1 MKPIPIF
8 GEGVRSYSDVVTR
21 QRRLNC
27 LYDIRKDGDRTAVI
41 VVGTPGSYVW
51 TTIPSSPIYG
61 WCVAGN
67 LLYVVASTSLY
78 SVSPGGVYTLLGTLP
93 TVSSKVSMDTNSVD
107 VLIVDGVTGYVYNI
121 ASGTLTTVTDVNF
134 PAGTISIAELN
145 SRYYAVRPNSREFDA
160 SQLLDGTTWS
170 PQVFGTKENTS
181 DELLQVLNFSG
192 VLALFGARSIEFWQD
207 TGASPLPVTRITGAT
222 QQWGLAAIRS
232 ISRVGNTLMFLG
244 LDPDG
249 GVRVVK
255 LQGYTP
261 IPVSTS
267 DINEIINKMTVI
279 SDATAITYNSFGH
292 SLYQITFPSEDRSF
306 LFDNSTGMWQET
318 QTGLDVQ
325 TRHFADLGI
334 SFARRNVVTDTSSGS
349 LYFLDDE
356 HFTDNGTS
364 IKREV
369 CTRHIYADGNEQ
381 FLAQFM
387 LAMEVGVSN
396 GSSIM
401 LEVSRDGGKTFGP
414 QKIKSLGA
422 LGDYLRPI
430 VFNRLGRARD
440 FVLRISMTDQT
451 RFIITNAS
459 ATLEVANG

>member
-334 SFARRNVVTDTSSGS
+334 SFARRNVVTDTSSGN
-349 LYFLDDE
+349 LYFLDDV
-356 HFTDNGTS
+356 HLS
-364 IKREV
+364 
-369 CTRHIYADGNEQ
+369 
-381 FLAQFM
+381 
-387 LAMEVGVSN
+387 
-396 GSSIM
+396 
-401 LEVSRDGGKTFGP
+401 
-414 QKIKSLGA
+414 
-422 LGDYLRPI
+422 
-430 VFNRLGRARD
+430 
-440 FVLRISMTDQT
+440 
-451 RFIITNAS
+451 
-459 ATLEVANG
+459 